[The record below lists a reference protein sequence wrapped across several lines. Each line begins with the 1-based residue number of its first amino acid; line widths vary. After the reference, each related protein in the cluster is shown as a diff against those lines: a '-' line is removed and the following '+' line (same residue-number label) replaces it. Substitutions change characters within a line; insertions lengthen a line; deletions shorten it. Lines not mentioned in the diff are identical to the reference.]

1 MTRTNTRMNKQKK
14 RLSERIVD
22 SAEEEQLEDFQTAEA
37 EEGFGFKEDEIE
49 LLSALRHKKKSDS

>member
-1 MTRTNTRMNKQKK
+1 MNKQKK

>member
-1 MTRTNTRMNKQKK
+1 MKKPKK

-22 SAEEEQLEDFQTAEA
+22 SVEEEQLEDFESAEQ

-49 LLSALRHKKKSDS
+49 LLSALRHKKKIED